1 MANINIT
8 EGNDVTLKAT
18 LMRDGEMYPVEL
30 SEEVHAEVVSRIG
43 GRTSCGCEVT
53 DAGMV
58 LVDVPGSLL
67 PGGYIVAVY
76 GVLDGAKWRSACR
89 GLLVTRVT
97 EGTSLTEKAES
108 IVSDGD
114 VYDITMEVQMYKADV
129 PGAIAA
135 HNQDKTAHADIR
147 ELIPT
152 LPKHIVTDADYVHTD
167 NNYGDSEKE
176 KLQALPTKMQLDEL
190 QAEKAD
196 LNDLSWEKSEGKG
209 SAVLKDSGSHA
220 NGEHSVAEGLGN
232 IASGAYSHAEGSNS
246 KAIGNRSHSEGYN
259 TVSEGNMSHAE
270 GNAVVAL
277 GSSSHAEGSGGIAS
291 ANVTFSGAANG
302 TTYTTTTPHDLS
314 VGMVLKF
321 RDIYSKITSIPTTTS
336 FVTEKTLSTT
346 EVTNSTDLYV
356 SGGVASGNS
365 SHVEGDS
372 SMANGDCSH
381 AEGYSTSASGNQ
393 SHAEGNLS
401 KAKGTASHA
410 EGHVTEASGPY
421 SHSEG
426 ITTKAT
432 GAGSHAEGNGTQA
445 TKEGAHAEGNFT
457 MATGIASHAEGLRTE
472 ASSPNS
478 HAEGYASRSTS
489 TSSHAEGYVTV
500 ASGEASH
507 SEGQET
513 TASGNYS
520 HAEGNGTQA
529 TNAYAH
535 AEGNKS
541 VARGSASHAE
551 GFTSETGGSATSN
564 TKTSGTIT
572 TAGAYAHAEGNATIA
587 KGVAAHSEGKLTF
600 ASGKAAHAEGVGTEA
615 KNEGEH
621 AEGFYNRSTV
631 GKTIHSVG
639 IGTSSR
645 RENAFE
651 ITKDGS
657 VFIYGLGG
665 YDGTNPET
673 ALALQS
679 CVNRVAVKQE
689 TITDDEILLCKSN
702 IIYEVSYDGVIMVGL
717 DTSIADVKNEYCIKF
732 DVASTIPTLLLPNY
746 IIWAEEIELEANTHY
761 VILVSYENGRY
772 YGDWKSYPLT

>member
-1 MANINIT
+1 MANINFT
-8 EGNDVTLKAT
+8 EGNDVTLNAT
-18 LMRDGEMYPVEL
+18 LMRDGEVFPVEL

-53 DAGMV
+53 DVGMV

-97 EGTSLTEKAES
+97 EGTSEKAES

-152 LPKHIVTDADYVHTD
+152 LPKHIVTDADYVHTE
-167 NNYGDSEKE
+167 NNYTMEDKK
-176 KLQALPTKMQLDEL
+176 KLQDLPDADKL
-190 QAEKAD
+190 QSDLGKKAN
-196 LNDLSWEKSEGKG
+196 LNDMGWEKGTADGSVSQKG
-209 SAVLKDSGSHA
+209 
-220 NGEHSVAEGLGN
+220 GEN
-232 IASGAYSHAEGSNS
+232 IASGICAVAEGQGTKSTAPAAHAEG
-246 KAIGNRSHSEGYN
+246 Y
-259 TVSEGNMSHAE
+259 
-270 GNAVVAL
+270 
-277 GSSSHAEGSGGIAS
+277 
-291 ANVTFSGAANG
+291 G
-302 TTYTTTTPHDLS
+302 TT
-314 VGMVLKF
+314 
-321 RDIYSKITSIPTTTS
+321 
-336 FVTEKTLSTT
+336 
-346 EVTNSTDLYV
+346 
-356 SGGVASGNS
+356 ASGQ
-365 SHVEGDS
+365 V
-372 SMANGDCSH
+372 SH
-381 AEGYSTSASGNQ
+381 AEGYYTESG
-393 SHAEGNLS
+393 
-401 KAKGTASHA
+401 
-410 EGHVTEASGPY
+410 GPY

-426 ITTKAT
+426 NRTKSGGNSSHAE
-432 GAGSHAEGNGTQA
+432 GYNSIASGDVSHAEGNGTQA
-445 TKEGAHAEGNFT
+445 VGSVAHAEGSNTKAKGNF
-457 MATGIASHAEGLRTE
+457 SHAEG
-472 ASSPNS
+472 
-478 HAEGYASRSTS
+478 
-489 TSSHAEGYVTV
+489 
-500 ASGEASH
+500 SGS
-507 SEGQET
+507 QT
-513 TASGNYS
+513 TN
-520 HAEGNGTQA
+520 T
-529 TNAYAH
+529 YAH
-535 AEGNKS
+535 AEGNTTI
-541 VARGSASHAE
+541 ARGSASHAE
-551 GFTSETGGSATSN
+551 GFTSETGGTETSN
-564 TKTSGTIT
+564 SKASGTIT
-572 TAGAYAHAEGNATIA
+572 SAGAYAHAEGNATIA